1 LFISVRKSVRKGGIL
16 MALCI
21 ALQEARKMVGKPKKA
36 AAEKPK
42 DREEK
47 KEKTLPPPPPEEVE
61 MRVYMHCKGCAKKV
75 KKILRRFDG
84 NAGIANKMT

>member
-1 LFISVRKSVRKGGIL
+1 

-21 ALQEARKMVGKPKKA
+21 PLQLARKTEVGKPKKETVVKPKVVA
-36 AAEKPK
+36 VEEKPK

-47 KEKTLPPPPPEEVE
+47 KEKVLPPPPAEEME

-75 KKILRRFDG
+75 KKILIRFDG
-84 NAGIANKMT
+84 NANLLLSSLW

>member
-21 ALQEARKMVGKPKKA
+21 ALQEARKMVG
-36 AAEKPK
+36 EKPK